1 MTATC
6 LRTLSIP
13 TTSAISL
20 LNLRMSILKAESLI
34 RDAIKIVEIDL
45 TEGEDLI
52 RNVPEDSMMIRLRLE
67 RRLAITPETVLREKL
82 KFIVNITEMTEKDA
96 Q

>member
-1 MTATC
+1 
-6 LRTLSIP
+6 
-13 TTSAISL
+13 
-20 LNLRMSILKAESLI
+20 MSILKAESLI

>member
-1 MTATC
+1 
-6 LRTLSIP
+6 
-13 TTSAISL
+13 
-20 LNLRMSILKAESLI
+20 MSILKAESLI

-67 RRLAITPETVLREKL
+67 RRLALTPETVLREKL